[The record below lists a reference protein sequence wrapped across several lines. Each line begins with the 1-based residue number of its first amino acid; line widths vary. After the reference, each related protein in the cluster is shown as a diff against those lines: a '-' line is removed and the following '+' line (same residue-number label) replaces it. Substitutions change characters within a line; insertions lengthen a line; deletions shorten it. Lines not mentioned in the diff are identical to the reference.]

1 MALLTH
7 LAMGTHVSTIRHIV
21 SAKFVLEWWRL
32 SRIHNSE
39 QPTVPIV
46 FVSSADLFL
55 FLFAL
60 WERGLASRCGG
71 KRASVACAFPHTPN
85 PVCLVPSCLPDLFL
99 LVCVDARSC
108 RQSLAYTSE
117 ASDLSS
123 LTRAKRAID
132 LTASEASCIPSLT
145 RAKLATDPPNQHPP
159 SETEQQETQSYN
171 HHPEQLN

>member
-1 MALLTH
+1 VAFPRSAGEIIQRDH
-7 LAMGTHVSTIRHIV
+7 TILNNPIDLP
-21 SAKFVLEWWRL
+21 SCCVLGGISFCLPFR
-32 SRIHNSE
+32 
-39 QPTVPIV
+39 
-46 FVSSADLFL
+46 
-55 FLFAL
+55 
-60 WERGLASRCGG
+60 RGRASRCGG